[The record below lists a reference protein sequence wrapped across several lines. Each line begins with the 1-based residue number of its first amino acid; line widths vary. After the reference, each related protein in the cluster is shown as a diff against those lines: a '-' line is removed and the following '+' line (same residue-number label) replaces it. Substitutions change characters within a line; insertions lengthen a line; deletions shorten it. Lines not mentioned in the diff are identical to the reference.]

1 MTPTAAEAMQQLTEQ
16 VNYHYRKNYYDSHA
30 GDMDAPAFM
39 VKRLLAVAS
48 AADEFLRETVN
59 PSPSDPAR
67 PGAHPEFTHRL
78 LVAANTLA
86 EALYKLGRPED
97 EA

>member
-1 MTPTAAEAMQQLTEQ
+1 MTSAAAEALRQLTEQ
-16 VNYHYRKNYYDSHA
+16 VNYHYRKNYYDLSA
-30 GDMDAPAFM
+30 GNMDAPAFM

-48 AADEFLRETVN
+48 AADELLRETVN
-59 PSPSDPAR
+59 PSPGEPAR
-67 PGAHPEFTHRL
+67 PGAHPEFTHKL
-78 LVAANTLA
+78 LVAINALG